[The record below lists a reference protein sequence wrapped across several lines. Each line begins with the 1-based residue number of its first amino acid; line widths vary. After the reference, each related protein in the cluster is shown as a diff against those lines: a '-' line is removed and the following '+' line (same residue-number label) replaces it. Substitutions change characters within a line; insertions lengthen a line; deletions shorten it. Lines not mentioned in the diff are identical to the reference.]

1 MNAYDFNTSFMK
13 ADPFAGMNPCDRE
26 PLEDEPIMCHCCEEV
41 DVKSEGDLCAEC
53 YADYVLHLND

>member
-1 MNAYDFNTSFMK
+1 MK

-41 DVKSEGDLCAEC
+41 DVKSEGDLCAAC